1 MRTRHQRIRRTRDEA
16 VLRPPTRP
24 ARPPLPSR
32 PYFPERQVRA
42 ALRRSRPSAMP
53 GAAQQHVLREL
64 AENPQPL
71 PRRARLRG
79 RRVDEPV
86 HRKVTHRTAPG
97 PAGGLTALVRTAARP
112 HGRTAA
118 RLRRDRLAH
127 ICAGT
132 LGRTARRGSASRA
145 RNGRRR
151 DRRARRRS
159 RRTGPSRTAPIGAVR
174 HSARTLSA
182 GASLRR
188 VDARARVSAREHV
201 ECACT
206 YV

>member
-16 VLRPPTRP
+16 VLRPPARP

-118 RLRRDRLAH
+118 RLRRDRLGH
-127 ICAGT
+127 ICAATDSPTSAPGLWAVLPVEDRPLELVTEGVAIDARGAVVAEPDHLVQLRSAQCGT
-132 LGRTARRGSASRA
+132 ARAHSRLGRACAAWMRA
-145 RNGRRR
+145 L
-151 DRRARRRS
+151 
-159 RRTGPSRTAPIGAVR
+159 VC
-174 HSARTLSA
+174 
-182 GASLRR
+182 
-188 VDARARVSAREHV
+188 ARA
-201 ECACT
+201 C
-206 YV
+206 